1 MKHKKLFA
9 AFVATTTFAA
19 LSILALAQAPKGQPQ
34 ITSPK
39 CRLIAKSPSGFSREY
54 KALFGAQPQ
63 IHHPASR

>member
-19 LSILALAQAPKGQPQ
+19 LSIPALEQAPKGQPQ
-34 ITSPK
+34 VASPK
-39 CRLIAKSPSGFSREY
+39 CRLIAKSPSSFSREY
-54 KALFGAQPQ
+54 KTLFGAPPQ